1 MSLSRTLREAGRE
14 LVVLDRAVYATVQ
27 ATPSPTVDHA
37 MARISGAA
45 DHAKLW
51 LAVAGGMSVLG
62 DRPRRAAG
70 VGLVALGAAS
80 ALVNV
85 ALKPSVGRGRPA
97 REDTAR
103 RHLVRMPRSASY
115 PSGHAASAF
124 AFSTAVGGGLPQL
137 DSALRLMATTV
148 AYSRVHNGVH
158 FPGDVVAGG
167 VIRAGVGTI
176 VRHLADRSDLFA
188 RAPGLPWRRAR

>member
-85 ALKPSVGRGRPA
+85 ALKPSVGRG
-97 REDTAR
+97 
-103 RHLVRMPRSASY
+103 
-115 PSGHAASAF
+115 
-124 AFSTAVGGGLPQL
+124 
-137 DSALRLMATTV
+137 
-148 AYSRVHNGVH
+148 
-158 FPGDVVAGG
+158 
-167 VIRAGVGTI
+167 
-176 VRHLADRSDLFA
+176 
-188 RAPGLPWRRAR
+188 